1 MGEVKHHPKIIM
13 NWTINNFYLIILRS
27 KGVSYFVDKLS
38 VDASDNEVVDVN
50 GDGYLDGFDNTVVNA
65 SIRIVG

>member
-1 MGEVKHHPKIIM
+1 M

>member
-1 MGEVKHHPKIIM
+1 MREVEHHSKIIM
-13 NWTINNFYLIILRS
+13 NWAINNFYFIVLRS
-27 KGVSYFVDKLS
+27 KCVNYFVDKLP
-38 VDASDNEVVDVN
+38 VGASDDEVVYIN

>member
-1 MGEVKHHPKIIM
+1 M
-13 NWTINNFYLIILRS
+13 NLTIDNFYLVILRS
-27 KGVSYFVDKLS
+27 KGVSYFVDKLP